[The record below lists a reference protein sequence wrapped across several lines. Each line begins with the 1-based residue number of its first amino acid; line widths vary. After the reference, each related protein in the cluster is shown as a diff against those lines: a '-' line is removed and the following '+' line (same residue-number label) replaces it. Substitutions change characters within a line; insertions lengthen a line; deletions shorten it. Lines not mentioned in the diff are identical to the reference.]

1 MFKRNQWCDSV
12 EKNGRYDVFVWF
24 SFNYS
29 LLTLTEKS
37 RRELKLK
44 TLWFTVNNKNPL
56 CSFAHNSIFA
66 PNQTLINLR
75 KNDEKKAIRKQGR
88 SAFHTHRIFRAT
100 HTHTRSQK
108 NTKNSMNVQFGWN
121 ISYLLFGG
129 RCANVDKV
137 RLLFEKSRMKLHSWK
152 KGSATKWNQ
161 NVHGANAFWTN
172 ELMHFIYYFFSAN
185 THFEP
190 VQSNSSRKTPLFQ
203 LFLIPITW
211 KKRKKTNTTRYVYFI
226 FFLFNFS
233 LGIPQRN
240 INK

>member
-1 MFKRNQWCDSV
+1 MVWFGG
-12 EKNGRYDVFVWF
+12 KNGRYDVFVWF

-44 TLWFTVNNKNPL
+44 TLWFTVNNKNAL

-75 KNDEKKAIRKQGR
+75 KNDEKRR
-88 SAFHTHRIFRAT
+88 SENRGGQHFTHIGYSEPHT
-100 HTHTRSQK
+100 HTHAHQKK

-172 ELMHFIYYFFSAN
+172 ELMHFIYYIFSAN

-211 KKRKKTNTTRYVYFI
+211 KKRKKKPTQLDTFI
-226 FFLFNFS
+226 LFFFCSTFLSVFLN
-233 LGIPQRN
+233 GI
-240 INK
+240 

>member
-1 MFKRNQWCDSV
+1 MVWFGG
-12 EKNGRYDVFVWF
+12 KNRRYDVFVWF

-44 TLWFTVNNKNPL
+44 TLWFTVNNKNAL

-75 KNDEKKAIRKQGR
+75 KNDGKKAIRKQGR
-88 SAFHTHRIFRAT
+88 SAFHI
-100 HTHTRSQK
+100 HTGYSEPHTRAQK
-108 NTKNSMNVQFGWN
+108 KTRKNSMNVQFGWN

-161 NVHGANAFWTN
+161 NVYEANAF
-172 ELMHFIYYFFSAN
+172 
-185 THFEP
+185 
-190 VQSNSSRKTPLFQ
+190 
-203 LFLIPITW
+203 
-211 KKRKKTNTTRYVYFI
+211 
-226 FFLFNFS
+226 
-233 LGIPQRN
+233 
-240 INK
+240 